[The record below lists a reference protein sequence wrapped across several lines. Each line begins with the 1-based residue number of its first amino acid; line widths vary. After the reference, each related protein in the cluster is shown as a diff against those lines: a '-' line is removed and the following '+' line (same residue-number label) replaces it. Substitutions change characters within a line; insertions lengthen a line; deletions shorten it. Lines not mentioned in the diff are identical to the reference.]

1 MHGHVRKRGKRAD
14 GSTKWQARYADPTD
28 DRRRIEKTFRT
39 RQEAEEWLTQQ
50 QAAVL
55 RGEHQDPRRADR
67 PFKDAVAAWRETRLP
82 TLAPKTRDRYED
94 VLRLHLEPEFGRVP
108 LTALTREV
116 VKRYFARLQRE
127 GRTAGREHPGD
138 PLSAGSIRKIQTVLS
153 SVLSEAVELG
163 MIRVNPA
170 MRMRLPAP
178 PKKDMTILTAPEI
191 RALAEA
197 IDPHYRVAILLTANT
212 GMRAGEVWGLRRMD
226 VDPLRGVIHIRQT
239 VKRDTAAPDAPRETV
254 DMYGREVGPPKNG
267 KTRTISVGKLTGE
280 MLAAHLTTPTPGP
293 VGPKA
298 AVFHTKEGHAVR
310 HGVFMRKVFGPAV
323 RGDVKKKRQPALP
336 APKQRLCFH
345 DLRHTCA
352 SLLAASETP
361 MLYVKERLGHASI
374 TTTIN
379 QYGHMFPSIEASL
392 ADALDDM
399 YEGPAAGPSDR
410 PTPLRPEDAGEAEGG
425 VSAL

>member
-1 MHGHVRKRGKRAD
+1 MQGHVRKRGKRSD
-14 GSTKWQARYADPTD
+14 GTTKWQARYADPTD
-28 DRRRIEKTFRT
+28 PRRRIEKTFRT
-39 RQEAEEWLTQQ
+39 KQEAEEWLTQQ
-50 QAAVL
+50 QASVL
-55 RGEHQDPRRADR
+55 RGDHQDPRRADR

-108 LTALTREV
+108 LTSLTREV

-178 PKKDMTILTAPEI
+178 PRRDMTILTAEQV
-191 RALAEA
+191 RALADA
-197 IDPHYRVAILLTANT
+197 INPQYRIAILLTANT
-212 GMRAGEVWGLRRMD
+212 GMRAGEVWALRRKD
-226 VDPLRGVIHIRQT
+226 VDLLRGVIHIRQT
-239 VKRDTAAPDAPRETV
+239 VKRDTAAPDAPPETV

-267 KTRTISVGKLTGE
+267 KPRTITLGKTTRK
-280 MLAAHLTTPTPGP
+280 MLSDHLTASTPGD
-293 VGPKA
+293 VGPDA
-298 AVFHTKEGHAVR
+298 AVFLTKEGHAVR
-310 HGVFMRKVFGPAV
+310 HTLFMRKVFGPA
-323 RGDVKKKRQPALP
+323 KAPLP
-336 APKQRLCFH
+336 ADKRALRYH

-352 SLLAASETP
+352 SLLAASGTP
-361 MLYVKERLGHASI
+361 MLYVKERLGHASV

-379 QYGHMFPSIEASL
+379 QYGHMFPSVEASL

-399 YEGPAAGPSDR
+399 YEGPAEGPQTS
-410 PTPLRPEDAGEAEGG
+410 PAPLRPAAEGT
-425 VSAL
+425 